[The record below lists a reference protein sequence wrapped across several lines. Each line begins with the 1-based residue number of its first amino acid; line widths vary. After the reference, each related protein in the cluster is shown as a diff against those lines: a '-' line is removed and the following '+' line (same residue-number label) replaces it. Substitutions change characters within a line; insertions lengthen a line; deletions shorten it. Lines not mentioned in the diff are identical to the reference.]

1 MPSKHPEYNE
11 ALDLVL
17 ERVVPVSR
25 ELVWKAWTEPQHL
38 KKWFVPAPWSITNC
52 EIDLRPGGMFRTVM
66 QSPEGESLD
75 SAGCYLEIIEKEKLV
90 FTDALTPGFRPSANP
105 FFTAVI
111 TLEDHPDGTRY
122 TALAMHKDEAGRK
135 THEDMGFLS
144 GWSKCLD
151 QLVALVQSM

>member
-1 MPSKHPEYNE
+1 MPPKHQPFND

-25 ELVWKAWTEPQHL
+25 DLVWKAWTEPKHV
-38 KKWFVPAPWSITNC
+38 KKWFVPAPWIITEC
-52 EIDLRPGGMFRTVM
+52 EIDLRPGGLFRTVM
-66 QSPEGESLD
+66 QSPEGEAFD
-75 SAGCYLEIIEKEKLV
+75 NVGCYLEIVEKEKLV

-105 FFTAVI
+105 FFTAVVS
-111 TLEDHPDGTRY
+111 LEDHPEGTRY

-135 THEDMGFLS
+135 THEDMGFIN
-144 GWSKCLD
+144 GWGKCLD